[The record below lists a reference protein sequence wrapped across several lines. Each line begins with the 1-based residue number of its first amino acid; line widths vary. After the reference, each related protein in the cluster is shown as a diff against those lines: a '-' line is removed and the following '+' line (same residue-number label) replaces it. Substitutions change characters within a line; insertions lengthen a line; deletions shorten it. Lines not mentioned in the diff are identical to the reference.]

1 MSEPTSRTNLL
12 GYSKDQLEQLMVDM
26 GERPFKGRQ
35 LFKWLYNSRQYDFAM
50 MTDLSKDLR
59 SRLAE
64 SFLLAPLVPE
74 HEAVSADGTI
84 KFLFRLHDGHPV
96 EAVLIPDDDSERK
109 ALCISTQAGCALGCR
124 FCATG
129 TMGLLR
135 DLTPGEIVGQMMCLR
150 DRFGEAA
157 FTNVVMMGMGEPLM
171 NFANVVAALRI
182 VTDSLGLGH
191 AAKKV
196 TISTSGVSPKIKKL
210 ADTGLKTR
218 LAISLHAADQAK
230 RERIM
235 PIAQTFKLDKLFEAI
250 RYYTDK
256 TGFRVTL
263 EYILFEGFNDT
274 MEDIKVLAR
283 LIQGIPCKINLLAYN
298 PVDGLSFKRPSDDKV
313 DWFARQL
320 YPRAPAVTVRKS
332 RGQDIDAACGQLA
345 AKHAIRRA

>member
-1 MSEPTSRTNLL
+1 M
-12 GYSKDQLEQLMVDM
+12 EQLLKQM
-26 GERPFKGRQ
+26 GEQPFKGRQ
-35 LFKWLYNSRQYDFAM
+35 LFKWLYNNREYDFAR
-50 MTDLSKDLR
+50 MTNLSKDLR
-59 SRLAE
+59 ARLADMYAVE
-64 SFLLAPLVPE
+64 PLIPE
-74 HEAVSADGTI
+74 KEAVSADGTI
-84 KFLFRLHDGHPV
+84 KFLFRLNDQHPI
-96 EAVLIPDDDSERK
+96 EAVLIPDDESERK
-109 ALCISTQAGCALGCR
+109 TLCISSQAGCALGCK

-135 DLTPGEIVGQMMCLR
+135 DLTPGEIVGQMMYLR
-150 DRFGEAA
+150 DRFGDNA

-171 NFANVVAALRI
+171 NFNNVATALRI

-191 AAKKV
+191 AAKRI

-218 LAISLHAADQAK
+218 LAVSLHAADQRK

-235 PIAQTFKLDKLFEAI
+235 PVARTFKLDKLMEAI
-250 RYYTDK
+250 RYYTEK
-256 TGFRVTL
+256 TGFRVTF
-263 EYILFEGFNDT
+263 EYIVFEDFNDT
-274 MEDIKVLAR
+274 MDDVKALAR

-298 PVDGLSFKRPSDDKV
+298 PVDGLDFERPSDDKV

-345 AKHAIRRA
+345 AKHSIRRQ